1 MVSKICVT
9 SALEELTV
17 ILVNPQMM
25 FNYKCQEVERDMR
38 LCLGPFRDD
47 FSGKGKFE
55 PKAEG

>member
-1 MVSKICVT
+1 MGV
-9 SALEELTV
+9 TV

-55 PKAEG
+55 PKPEV